1 MRLFLASFAVSL
13 GLMNSAHAAEIG
25 SFTSVIEKFEAAY
38 PCSSRKITPAM
49 DPYGK
54 LYGCV
59 DGKAQT
65 AKLFINEAI
74 KTGMVSNIKLVWNDW
89 FKDQGY
95 GVDADKA
102 EALRMLRFLTSEYV
116 SEKAPDLIKAFE
128 GSSSSSFDVKGLRI
142 SYRYTRG
149 SAIDERVM
157 VIAPAQ

>member
-1 MRLFLASFAVSL
+1 MDALTVKHRRQSYSSMKLSKRVWL
-13 GLMNSAHAAEIG
+13 
-25 SFTSVIEKFEAAY
+25 VI
-38 PCSSRKITPAM
+38 S
-49 DPYGK
+49 
-54 LYGCV
+54 
-59 DGKAQT
+59 
-65 AKLFINEAI
+65 
-74 KTGMVSNIKLVWNDW
+74 KLVWNDW